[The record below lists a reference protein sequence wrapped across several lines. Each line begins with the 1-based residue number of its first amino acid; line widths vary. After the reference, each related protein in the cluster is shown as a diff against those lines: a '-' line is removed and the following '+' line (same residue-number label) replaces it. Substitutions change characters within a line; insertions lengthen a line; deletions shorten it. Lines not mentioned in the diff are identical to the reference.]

1 MSTPEKKNRIK
12 RKKANNVKSQQQKVS
27 TQAFC
32 LSMVVHAIARRLSFS
47 NS

>member
-1 MSTPEKKNRIK
+1 MSTREKKSNK
-12 RKKANNVKSQQQKVS
+12 KKKANNVKSQQQKVS